1 MLAKPSGDSLYA
13 LCLCFEKSIDILAI
27 GYATLIQ
34 ILYEY
39 KYASSNRRNFFTDMM
54 CRWNPQNPDYASAIY
69 SAILQYVIETVAQMI
84 SIRLEHRYDI
94 PVLVVSSKIAFHSEM
109 IWYSKAYLV
118 QFAEKVCPRKF
129 WNLLCWDFANITQ
142 FWGVDVEVRINQTYF
157 SSTVISILLFL
168 NSLETFW

>member
-39 KYASSNRRNFFTDMM
+39 KYASSNRCNFYWYDMQVESPKPRLRFGDIFRNSPILDRNCSSNDFNSFGAPV
-54 CRWNPQNPDYASAIY
+54 RY
-69 SAILQYVIETVAQMI
+69 SSISSIIEN
-84 SIRLEHRYDI
+84 RL
-94 PVLVVSSKIAFHSEM
+94 SFEM